1 MRFGVIGTNWI
12 TEEFIQA
19 GQEVEGF
26 SLQAVYSRTI
36 ERAKEFADKYH
47 APFAYNSLEEMTA
60 SKNVDAVYIASP
72 NSCHA
77 EQAIQCM
84 DAGLHVLCEK
94 PLASNVFEVEEMI
107 QAAKRNDVLLMEAVK
122 STLLPNFFCDTGQPA
137 QAGKSTALYC
147 QQLPIFFAL

>member
-36 ERAKEFADKYH
+36 ERAKEIADKYH
-47 APFAYNSLEEMTA
+47 APFAYNSLEEMAT
-60 SKNVDAVYIASP
+60 SKNMDAVYIASP

-84 DAGLHVLCEK
+84 DAGCTYCVKNHW
-94 PLASNVFEVEEMI
+94 
-107 QAAKRNDVLLMEAVK
+107 LLMR
-122 STLLPNFFCDTGQPA
+122 LR
-137 QAGKSTALYC
+137 
-147 QQLPIFFAL
+147 